1 MNKNKCLEDKFIVK
15 FMFTISESTTL
26 MFKFGIGVPGAIFS
40 GIEIK
45 KSRLLKIGGS
55 SLTS

>member
-1 MNKNKCLEDKFIVK
+1 
-15 FMFTISESTTL
+15 MFTISESTTL